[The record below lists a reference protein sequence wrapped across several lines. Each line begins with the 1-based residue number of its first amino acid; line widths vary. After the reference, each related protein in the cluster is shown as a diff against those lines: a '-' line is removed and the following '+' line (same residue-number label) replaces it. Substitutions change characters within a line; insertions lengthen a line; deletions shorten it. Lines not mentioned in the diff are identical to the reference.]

1 MCLQKILLK
10 YMQVGS
16 CFEDL
21 FKRDTGVQPELEIDG
36 WFKNYNYLMF
46 LVACMCHSSW
56 VAIIVL
62 GFHVI

>member
-1 MCLQKILLK
+1 
-10 YMQVGS
+10 MQVGS